1 MATTTDTDAPEG
13 PPALTDRFRAQEA
26 KNGQVVIYDTKRSDA
41 WIRSD
46 YTVTLPNGQR

>member
-1 MATTTDTDAPEG
+1 MPNTTDTQTSQG

-46 YTVTLPNGQR
+46 YSVAVPNGKR